1 MLKGAQM
8 KKQIAVIDGQ
18 GGGMGR
24 ILIEKLRENLED
36 QLEIIALGT
45 NALATSAMIKAGADH
60 GASGENA
67 IVINA
72 AKADIIAGSLGI
84 ISANSF
90 LGELTPAMAAA
101 VSASP
106 AAKVLV
112 PMNRCNLTVAGV
124 KEGSIQSYVEDAVR
138 IISSLL

>member
-1 MLKGAQM
+1 M
-8 KKQIAVIDGQ
+8 KKKIAIIDGQ

-24 ILIEKLRENLED
+24 ILIEKLRESLAD
-36 QLEIIALGT
+36 RIEITALGT

-67 IVINA
+67 IVINV

-84 ISANSF
+84 ISADSF
-90 LGELTPAMAAA
+90 MGELTPAMAAA
-101 VSASP
+101 ISASE

-112 PMNRCNLTVAGV
+112 PMNRCNLVIAGV
-124 KEGSIQSYVEDAVR
+124 KEGSIQSCVEDAVR
-138 IISSLL
+138 IIDSLL